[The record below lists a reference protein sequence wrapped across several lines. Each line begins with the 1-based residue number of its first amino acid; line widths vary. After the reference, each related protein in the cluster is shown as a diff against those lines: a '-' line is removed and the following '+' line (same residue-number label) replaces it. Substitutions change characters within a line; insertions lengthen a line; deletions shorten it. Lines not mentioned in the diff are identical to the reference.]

1 MHLTIYH
8 LPSVHTPIS
17 PVAHFI
23 ETSVFK
29 TNAEQIR
36 ALGLLNQQKTEHKIS
51 LLEKPNACLSRVWQF
66 ANMKV
71 WTQILIFPSTP
82 STSVGTPKDTIWQK
96 YQTMDV

>member
-29 TNAEQIR
+29 TNIEQIR
-36 ALGLLNQQKTEHKIS
+36 ALALLNQQKTEHKIS
-51 LLEKPNACLSRVWQF
+51 LLESQLLAGQEYDNLP
-66 ANMKV
+66 
-71 WTQILIFPSTP
+71 I
-82 STSVGTPKDTIWQK
+82 
-96 YQTMDV
+96 